1 MRLLRHWCL
10 GLLLGL
16 ASGGL
21 PLVGAQISGPQV
33 DPFDHGVSYLVW
45 VGGSFLAALGLAYG
59 LQQRTWLWGL
69 AILSGFLAAMVLE
82 IVIDSYTGRVSH
94 NLWPLTLAFAVLIG
108 APPAF
113 AGAYF
118 GLKLRSPRAAP

>member
-1 MRLLRHWCL
+1 MRLARHWCL

-33 DPFDHGVSYLVW
+33 DPFDHGVSYFVW
-45 VGGSFLAALGLAYG
+45 VGGSFVAALGLAYA
-59 LQQRTWLWGL
+59 LPQRRWLWGIAVL
-69 AILSGFLAAMVLE
+69 LGFLAAMVLE
-82 IVIDSYTGRVSH
+82 IVIDSYTGRFP
-94 NLWPLTLAFAVLIG
+94 NILWPLTLVSSILIS

-113 AGAYF
+113 AGAYV
-118 GLKLRSPRAAP
+118 GSKLRLNLRAY